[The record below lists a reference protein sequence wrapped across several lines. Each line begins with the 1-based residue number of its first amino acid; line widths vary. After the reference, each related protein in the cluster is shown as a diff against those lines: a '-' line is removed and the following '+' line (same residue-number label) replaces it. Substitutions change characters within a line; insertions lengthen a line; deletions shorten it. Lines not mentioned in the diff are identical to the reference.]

1 MTDNSRVRV
10 SIVGVVIVALFCA
23 LLSRLWFLQMGAQ
36 DNLKVEAIA
45 TTTRVVQTEMP
56 RGRILDR
63 NGAVLVDNKAA
74 WAITVSREIS
84 LEERE
89 RVLAQLAEV
98 VGAPVEDLEVRF
110 NDLRQSPLKP
120 AIVAFNVDEPT
131 RVQVLEHIEDYPGVN
146 VVKLTVREYPYSEDI
161 QSPTFAANVLGY
173 VGEISDDQLQN
184 HRDDGYQ
191 EGDTIGRAGAER
203 AYESDL
209 RGEPRRETLEVDP
222 RGMPVGAP
230 TKVDPGSVGNDVYLS
245 IDANVQ
251 RVAEESLAQGILGA
265 RDLKNVNVKD
275 KYETLKAPAGAVV
288 VQDVRDGSIVAM
300 ATNPSY
306 DPSQSIDGF
315 SDEEWRILND
325 PAAGKPLINRATQEV
340 YAPGSTFKLVT
351 AIAMQQSGI
360 RSSNQTIN
368 DNGALDVGDREFKN
382 ANGNRYGRI
391 NLSSALTVSSDVY
404 FYGVGYEMWKRWKA
418 NNGDTT
424 GVGIQTAARELG
436 FGAPTGIELDEAK
449 GLVPDPEWKKS
460 TAEADP
466 NYTDA
471 EKRDHATW
479 YPFDMIGPSV
489 GQGAISVTPL
499 QLANAYSAFAN
510 GNTLWTPHIGMQV
523 TDGDGNVVR
532 TIEPKALAP
541 LNLDPNL
548 RSAMAAGF
556 SGALN
561 SDKGT
566 AGGVFADWQGP
577 PIAGKTGTAQVQGKG
592 DTSWFATYFP
602 ADNPQYVAVVAV
614 EEGGWGASVAAPIA
628 RRIAESMTSGNYALS
643 PVQVDDVG
651 DD

>member
-36 DNLKVEAIA
+36 DNLKVQAVA
-45 TTTRVVQTEMP
+45 TTTRAVQTEMP

-63 NGAVLVDNKAA
+63 NGKVLVDNKAA

-84 LEERE
+84 VEERE
-89 RVLAQLAEV
+89 RVLGQLAEV
-98 VGAPVEDLEVRF
+98 VGSPVEDLEARF
-110 NDLRQSPLKP
+110 SDLRQSPLKP

-146 VVKLTVREYPYSEDI
+146 VVKLTVREYPYSAEI
-161 QSPTFAANVLGY
+161 QSPTFAANLLGY
-173 VGEISDDQLQN
+173 VGEIGDQELAK
-184 HRDDGYQ
+184 HKDDGYQ
-191 EGDTIGRAGAER
+191 QGDTIGKAGAER

-230 TKVDPGSVGNDVYLS
+230 THVNPGHIGNDVYLS

-251 RVAEESLAQGILGA
+251 HVAEESLAQGIEGA
-265 RDLKNVNVKD
+265 RHLKNANVKD

-288 VQDVRDGSIVAM
+288 VQDVRDGSIVAL

-315 SDEEWRILND
+315 SDEEWRKLND
-325 PAAGKPLINRATQEV
+325 PAAGKPLIDRATQEV

-351 AIAMQQSGI
+351 AIAMQQAGI
-360 RSSNQTIN
+360 RSANQTIN
-368 DNGALDVGDREFKN
+368 DNGALDVGDRDFKN
-382 ANGNRYGRI
+382 ANGNKYGRI

-418 NNGDTT
+418 NNGDAT
-424 GVGIQTAARELG
+424 GLGIQTAARELG

-449 GLVPDPEWKKS
+449 GLVPDPEWKKA
-460 TAEADP
+460 TAEAAP
-466 NYTDA
+466 NYTED

-489 GQGAISVTPL
+489 GQGAIAVTPL

-523 TDGDGNVVR
+523 KDQAGSVVR
-532 TIEPKALAP
+532 TVDPKPLAP
-541 LNLDPNL
+541 LNLDQNL
-548 RSAMAAGF
+548 RSAMSTGF

-561 SDKGT
+561 NAKGT
-566 AGGVFADWQGP
+566 AHKVFENWQGP

-602 ADNPQYVAVVAV
+602 ADNPQYVVVVAV
-614 EEGGWGASVAAPIA
+614 EEGGWGASVAAPVA
-628 RRIAESMTSGNYALS
+628 RRIAEGMTSGNYTLP
-643 PVQVDDVG
+643 PVNVENAGND
-651 DD
+651 